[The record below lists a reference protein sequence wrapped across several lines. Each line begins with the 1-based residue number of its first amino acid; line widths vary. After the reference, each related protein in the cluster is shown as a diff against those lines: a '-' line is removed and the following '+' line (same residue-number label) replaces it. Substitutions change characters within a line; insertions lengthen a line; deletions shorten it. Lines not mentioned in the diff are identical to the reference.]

1 MLPVRAHDL
10 KVRDGAFVLITA
22 KDGANWHREASA
34 VAQKL
39 NIELVPVAIC
49 TGQLYADAAGRWAE
63 VDEIFEQDTILV
75 RPDNHIAWRCLIAV
89 RDANTE
95 LEMALRTIL
104 AR

>member
-1 MLPVRAHDL
+1 MLPVRTHDL

-49 TGQLYADAAGRWAE
+49 TGQLYADAAGRSLTVSAAE
-63 VDEIFEQDTILV
+63 SEGLPGAQHAIDKPLAIFAH
-75 RPDNHIAWRCLIAV
+75 RKGF
-89 RDANTE
+89 
-95 LEMALRTIL
+95 L
-104 AR
+104 AMMWGETATD